1 MIGFYRKALPKVLAA
16 SLSVGIVS
24 VSIISTGSLASTKEE
39 AAKSSSRGSSQ
50 SSTNASSASKAEP
63 HTTPLRL
70 ISLAPS
76 NTELVYSLGGGKQL
90 VAVSES
96 CDFPSEAKRLEKVGN
111 FSSIKMEKIARLHPD
126 LILLVSGQESLA
138 AAMNKHGFHTVV
150 LDNSSADKIGKN
162 ILQIGKICNNEKLA
176 QRLASSFDESI
187 NKLQKLTKAQAKT
200 PRVLICVWPQPLMS
214 AGKSSFMNEGV
225 TISGGTNCTGDL
237 PQPYPRVNPERLLLL
252 HPDLILI
259 PHELANDKFWTK
271 SPWTSMTAI
280 KENHLYVLPQHE
292 TDCLIRPTLRFV
304 DALYWLSLKL
314 HPELKKQLEEWKRDT
329 IHQLGV

>member
-1 MIGFYRKALPKVLAA
+1 VIRLQHRRSANALVLL
-16 SLSVGIVS
+16 LS
-24 VSIISTGSLASTKEE
+24 SIFFGNICFTTDSAFAKDEATKSSIREP
-39 AAKSSSRGSSQ
+39 AAKQ
-50 SSTNASSASKAEP
+50 SSP
-63 HTTPLRL
+63 HTLPLRL

-138 AAMNKHGFHTVV
+138 ASMNKHGFHTVV

-162 ILQIGKICNNEKLA
+162 ILQIGKLCNNEKLA
-176 QRLASSFDESI
+176 RRLANAFDDALS
-187 NKLQKLTKAQAKT
+187 KLQKLTKAQAKS

-252 HPDLILI
+252 HPDLILV
-259 PHELANDKFWTK
+259 PHELAHDKFWTK
-271 SPWTSMTAI
+271 SPWTSLAAI
-280 KENHLYVLPQHE
+280 KDNHLYVLPQHE

-314 HPELKKQLEEWKRDT
+314 HPELKTQLEAWKRDT
-329 IHQLGV
+329 IQQLAI